1 MIKVF
6 YRNACSTTLISKLPM
21 IKRIKKE
28 AEFPREVPSCKR
40 TFVPNSGAKGRLVS
54 KEHILHMSKSTNI
67 NSTNRSKSSL
77 IGTRSTTNSLR
88 NKVPRRIC
96 WKMKMLHSMVSQTRS
111 SFLKLRHQPRV
122 TWRIIWSKSQW
133 RSRKKS
139 ELIVRMNLER
149 RKEMRRWYI
158 LVKIS
163 RLKRSWLKIRTVRPA
178 TTLL

>member
-21 IKRIKKE
+21 IRRIKKD
-28 AEFPREVPSCKR
+28 CKR
-40 TFVPNSGAKGRLVS
+40 IFAPNSGVKDRLVS
-54 KEHILHMSKSTNI
+54 KELILHRSNSTNS
-67 NSTNRSKSSL
+67 STNRSKSSL

-96 WKMKMLHSMVSQTRS
+96 WKMKMLHSTVSQTHS

-139 ELIVRMNLER
+139 ELIVQINLER

-178 TTLL
+178 LTVL